1 MKYRTL
7 GKTGLKV
14 SLAAFGTGGPS
25 QFGQNKGLEQ
35 RQQTALVRRCLDLG
49 VNLFDT
55 HEGYGESEAILGEA
69 LRGVPRDRYHLVTK
83 WSYHSGGGVGRDA
96 AAFADSVERS
106 LRRLNTDYVDV
117 MMIHGILAAEYD
129 DVVERFMPTL
139 ERLQAQGKVRFKGFS
154 TRYIADP
161 AQEILPVALRAHP
174 ELWDVVM
181 LKYGILN
188 QIAAKEAL
196 PLAMEHGVGVL
207 NMASV
212 RIKLPAPALLEELI
226 AEWKDKGYIS
236 RDSLPAQNPLGWL
249 VHDDVNSVVS
259 AAYKFAA
266 DHPAIHSVITGT
278 SSVAHLDANIAAL
291 EGPRLSGGDGA
302 RLKGLFGHIAEYA

>member
-1 MKYRTL
+1 MEYRTL
-7 GKTGLKV
+7 GRTGLEV
-14 SLAAFGTGGPS
+14 SLASFGTGGPS
-25 QFGQNKGLEQ
+25 RFGQNKGLEQ
-35 RQQTALVRRCLDLG
+35 QQQTALVRRCLELG

-55 HEGYGESEAILGEA
+55 HEGYGDSEIILGEA
-69 LRGVPRDRYHLVTK
+69 LQGVPRDSYHLVTK

-96 AAFADSVERS
+96 AAFAESVERS
-106 LRRLNTDYVDV
+106 LSRLDTDYVDV
-117 MMIHGILAAEYD
+117 MMIHGILAAEYES
-129 DVVERFMPTL
+129 VMERFMPTL
-139 ERLQAQGKVRFKGFS
+139 ERLCEEGKVRFKGFS

-174 ELWDVVM
+174 EIWDVVM

-212 RIKLPAPALLEELI
+212 RIKLPVPALLEQLI
-226 AEWKDKGYIS
+226 DEWKDKGYIG
-236 RDSLPAQNPLGWL
+236 RDSVPAQDPLGWL
-249 VHDDVNSVVS
+249 VHDDVDSVVS

-266 DHPAIHSVITGT
+266 DHPAVHSVITGT
-278 SSVAHLDANIAAL
+278 SSMAHLDANIAAL
-291 EGPRLSGGDGA
+291 EEPRLSDADTA
-302 RLKGLFGHIAEYA
+302 RLRGLFGDIAEYA

>member
-1 MKYRTL
+1 M
-7 GKTGLKV
+7 
-14 SLAAFGTGGPS
+14 
-25 QFGQNKGLEQ
+25 
-35 RQQTALVRRCLDLG
+35 
-49 VNLFDT
+49 NLFDT

-69 LRGVPRDRYHLVTK
+69 LRGVPRDAYHLVTK

-106 LRRLNTDYVDV
+106 LKRLNTDYVDV

-129 DVVERFMPTL
+129 DVLERFMPTL

-174 ELWDVVM
+174 ALWDVVM

-212 RIKLPAPALLEELI
+212 RIKLPVPALLEELI

-236 RDSLPAQNPLGWL
+236 QDSLPAQNPLGWL
-249 VHDDVNSVVS
+249 VHDDVDSVVS
-259 AAYKFAA
+259 AAYKFAG

-278 SSVAHLDANIAAL
+278 SSVTHLDANIAAL
-291 EGPRLSGGDGA
+291 DGPRLSDEDAA
-302 RLKGLFGHIAEYA
+302 RLRGLFGDIAEYA

>member
-1 MKYRTL
+1 MEYRML

-25 QFGQNKGLEQ
+25 QFGQRRGLEQ
-35 RQQTALVRRCLDLG
+35 RQQTELVRRCLELG

-55 HEGYGESEAILGEA
+55 HEGYGNSERILGEA
-69 LRGVPRDRYHLVTK
+69 LREAPRDSYHLVTK

-106 LRRLNTDYVDV
+106 LERLNTDYLDV
-117 MMIHGILAAEYD
+117 MMIHGILAAEYES
-129 DVVERFMPTL
+129 VVERFVPTL
-139 ERLQAQGKVRFKGFS
+139 ERLCEQGKARFKGFS

-161 AQEILPVALRAHP
+161 AQEIVPVALRSHP
-174 ELWDVVM
+174 QLWDVVM

-188 QIAAKEAL
+188 QIMAKEAL
-196 PLAMEHGVGVL
+196 PLAMERDIGVL

-212 RIKLPAPALLEELI
+212 RIKLPVPALLEELI

-236 RDSLPAQNPLGWL
+236 RDSVSAQDPLGWL
-249 VHDDVNSVVS
+249 ARGKVDSVVS

-266 DHPAIHSVITGT
+266 DHPAVSSVITGT
-278 SSVAHLDANIAAL
+278 SSVEHLEANIAAL
-291 EGPRLSGGDGA
+291 EEPRLPEGDSA
-302 RLKGLFGHIAEYA
+302 RLRSLFGDIAEYA